1 MMTSIQELLDD
12 LNLRDGVRG
21 SAVATAD
28 GIMVASALQQR
39 FQDDVVT
46 GLASFLVWTTRRAM
60 GDGDVRLDRFVM
72 HATHGKL
79 VIVDIGEAFL
89 VVISDQFAE
98 LEVLLVDID
107 ETARLLR
114 RRVRID
120 A

>member
-1 MMTSIQELLDD
+1 MSAIQELLDE

-21 SAVATAD
+21 SALATAD
-28 GIMVASALQQR
+28 GIMVASALQDR
-39 FQDDVVT
+39 FQEDVVS

-89 VVISDQFAE
+89 VVISDQFAPMD
-98 LEVLLVDID
+98 VLLVDID

-114 RRVRID
+114 RKVRLES
-120 A
+120 

>member
-1 MMTSIQELLDD
+1 MTGIQELLDD

-21 SAVATAD
+21 GAVATAD
-28 GIMVASALQQR
+28 GIMVASALNGR

-60 GDGDVRLDRFVM
+60 GESDVRLDRFVM

-79 VIVDIGEAFL
+79 VIVDIGDAFL
-89 VVISDQFAE
+89 VVISDQFAD
-98 LEVLLVDID
+98 LDVLLVDID

-114 RRVRID
+114 RCVRLES
-120 A
+120 